1 MGSFLLLF
9 FIGLLGVLSYS
20 SNLIKL
26 LMCFELLNLALCLI
40 FLILDLYL
48 CTVFGHIVSLL
59 IILITAV
66 ETVILLGA
74 AVIYYN
80 KTLNLNLHQ
89 LMRLHG

>member
-48 CTVFGHIVSLL
+48 CTVFGHVVSLL